1 MGLVSAFLSGPQEI
15 IPAGQTK
22 VELFVFTHDNL
33 NKGTAKWQI
42 KEGANTYNVTAD
54 AGGHG
59 KTLVPSGKTYTVTLT
74 ISGTYE
80 GGKTTSFVANS
91 CEVVLCHFILGDQVT
106 KGGAQV
112 ITGAKHFSAQPTA
125 DTRAYNPANKTDL
138 VSIKSLQESSDVVHT
153 SGDTMTGRLNANG
166 GITIERPSNPGIVT
180 KQTSKGYNSSW
191 ARYRWDR
198 VFDKDEN
205 SIGEMSFACR
215 YDEPNLGRLTYIAI
229 TATNYKDDGTAVNG
243 FIVVKA
249 TGSGKTYVELPMRDP
264 PGTMDAVNTKYVLDR
279 VDELVGFIEDEVST
293 HEGRKDNPHA
303 VTKAQVGLGNVDNT
317 SDADKPISTATQTAL
332 DGKADTFSL
341 YEHTIRIWS
350 IPEATKKMHCSLTV
364 LNQSP
369 TAFTFR
375 TLRDYLGTTSA
386 DDWKQC
392 TGFAL
397 DPRDHTE
404 AVLIAIRAV
413 GIGYLFDFK
422 AALTGTGGLT
432 NVYYDW
438 MDNEILLADKV
449 RQIV

>member
-59 KTLVPSGKTYTVTLT
+59 KILVPSGKTYTVTLT

-153 SGDTMTGRLNANG
+153 SGDTMSGNLLIDAGDQRGLLIKRTDR
-166 GITIERPSNPGIVT
+166 S
-180 KQTSKGYNSSW
+180 YNSPW

-198 VFDKDEN
+198 VFDKDN
-205 SIGEMSFACR
+205 RTVGELR
-215 YDEPNLGRLTYIAI
+215 YTCMNDDPILGRVSAAFI
-229 TATNYKDDGTAVNG
+229 TAVNYTDAG
-243 FIVVKA
+243 NAVY
-249 TGSGKTYVELPMRDP
+249 GSLHVAVAGNGDAYVQAPMRSVPTAGDIA
-264 PGTMDAVNTKYVLDR
+264 TVKYVLDR
-279 VDELVGFIEDEVST
+279 VDELVGFIEGVVGT

-303 VTKAQVGLGNVDNT
+303 VTKAQVGLGNVHNIAP
-317 SDADKPISTATQTAL
+317 ADMPISTAVQGAL
-332 DGKADTFSL
+332 DTKADKGGRSGSIDSSRAPMVWNGAFST
-341 YEHTIRIWS
+341 YF
-350 IPEATKKMHCSLTV
+350 
-364 LNQSP
+364 
-369 TAFTFR
+369 TANED
-375 TLRDYLGTTSA
+375 L
-386 DDWKQC
+386 
-392 TGFAL
+392 
-397 DPRDHTE
+397 
-404 AVLIAIRAV
+404 
-413 GIGYLFDFK
+413 IGYVTFINNDSG
-422 AALTGTGGLT
+422 TGTATLEVSSDGGNT
-432 NVYYDW
+432 W
-438 MDNEILLADKV
+438 
-449 RQIV
+449 QIVADAMMNSGWKETVPLHVPKGWKYRARADFDGSWKVFAWQVKFV